1 VAKSTEKAH
10 PGSTATIV
18 IEPAHGWVKLGL
30 KELWVYRELLFYLT
44 WRGVLVRYKQAVLGV
59 TWAVLQPF
67 LTMVVFTVVFGQ
79 LLNVSSGDTPYAVF
93 SYVGLLPWQL
103 FAGATQRAGTSLIG
117 NTSLLTKVYIPR
129 LVIPLSAVLQGL
141 VDFAIA
147 FIILIGLMAYYQIA
161 PTWNV
166 LWLPAF
172 TVLAIVTSLSVSLWL
187 GALNVRYRD
196 VQYIIPFIIQL
207 WMYLSP
213 VIYSATAV
221 PSGPLRVIYSL
232 NPMAGVIIAFRWAL
246 LGGPAPSKLLLV
258 STTVVLALLI
268 GGLYYFRR
276 MERTF
281 ADVI

>member
-1 VAKSTEKAH
+1 VAKSTEKEH
-10 PGSTATIV
+10 PGSKSTIV

-44 WRGVLVRYKQAVLGV
+44 WRGVLVRYKQAVLGI

-258 STTVVLALLI
+258 STTVVLLLLV

>member
-1 VAKSTEKAH
+1 MAKSTVAAH
-10 PGSTATIV
+10 PGSNTIIV
-18 IEPAHGWVKLGL
+18 IQPAKGWVKLRL
-30 KELWVYRELLFYLT
+30 NELWIYRELLFYLT
-44 WRGVLVRYKQAVLGV
+44 WRGVLIRYKQAVLGV

-67 LTMVVFTVVFGQ
+67 LTMVVFTVVFGN
-79 LLNVSSGDTPYAVF
+79 LLNVSSGNVPYAVF

-117 NTSLLTKVYIPR
+117 NTNLLTKVYIPR

-147 FIILIGLMAYYQIA
+147 FVILIGLMAYYQIA

-187 GALNVRYRD
+187 GAWNVRYRD
-196 VQYIIPFIIQL
+196 VQYIIPFLIQF

-213 VIYSATAV
+213 VIYSASAV

-246 LGGPAPSKLLLV
+246 LGGPAPSAWLAV
-258 STTVVLALLI
+258 SAAVVALLLI